1 MRKKLLITMVLM
13 VLLSLTMV
21 ERTWAQVRTPGV
33 AEGNTFIYDVIAY
46 WSSTDPLATI
56 SPELLD
62 MNQTEYVRVGITGV
76 SGSDVTTFTT
86 WQYKNGTVNTLLGS
100 VNLETGAFS
109 GGFWAIIAGNLTV
122 NDRIHPTGQDTI
134 TVTNTVIRNYLGGN
148 RETNHLIIPYQNTTE
163 RASGYLDRYFDKE
176 TGMLVELHDE
186 ISYTDPSMT
195 IVISWKIEDSSVWV
209 VPEFASVLVLPLFMM
224 VTMLAAIA
232 YKKKHA
238 SITRTLVPAKTH
250 KF

>member
-33 AEGNTFIYDVIAY
+33 AEGNTFIYDVSAY
-46 WSSTDPLATI
+46 WSSADPLATI

-100 VNLETGAFS
+100 VNLETGA
-109 GGFWAIIAGNLTV
+109 
-122 NDRIHPTGQDTI
+122 
-134 TVTNTVIRNYLGGN
+134 
-148 RETNHLIIPYQNTTE
+148 
-163 RASGYLDRYFDKE
+163 
-176 TGMLVELHDE
+176 
-186 ISYTDPSMT
+186 
-195 IVISWKIEDSSVWV
+195 
-209 VPEFASVLVLPLFMM
+209 
-224 VTMLAAIA
+224 
-232 YKKKHA
+232 
-238 SITRTLVPAKTH
+238 
-250 KF
+250 

>member
-1 MRKKLLITMVLM
+1 
-13 VLLSLTMV
+13 
-21 ERTWAQVRTPGV
+21 
-33 AEGNTFIYDVIAY
+33 
-46 WSSTDPLATI
+46 
-56 SPELLD
+56 